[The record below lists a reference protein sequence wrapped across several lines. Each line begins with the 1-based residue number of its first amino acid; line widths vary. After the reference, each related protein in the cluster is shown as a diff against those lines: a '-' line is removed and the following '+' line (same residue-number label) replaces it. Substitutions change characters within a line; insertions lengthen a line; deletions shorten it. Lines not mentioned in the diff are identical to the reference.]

1 MINDLLDGSYFKLNI
16 EVCFDYIVKNF
27 ETESDNVSI
36 RIYVKKI
43 EKRITFKIMTRYYLD
58 LLTPETLKLLGSTK
72 SKVTENKNGEN
83 VPHLKITEVVLVHCN
98 IFNNDYQ
105 RDLRALHTSVPYKS
119 FGQLLEISTN
129 ILYF

>member
-27 ETESDNVSI
+27 ETESDDVSI

-58 LLTPETLKLLGSTK
+58 LLTPETLKLLGS
-72 SKVTENKNGEN
+72 
-83 VPHLKITEVVLVHCN
+83 
-98 IFNNDYQ
+98 
-105 RDLRALHTSVPYKS
+105 
-119 FGQLLEISTN
+119 LEIKMVKMYL
-129 ILYF
+129 I